1 MKGFPPPAYNPKIY
15 DQMKFRFLKSLF
27 KKTTLA
33 LAVCSSLTAT
43 GVTASADI
51 NWGRLLGA
59 GINALQATTISD
71 EQIQAYVHQYVAD
84 MDKKSNMLPIS
95 DPMSQRLAKLTS
107 GLTEV
112 DGIPLNFRVYDQD
125 IVNAFACA
133 DGSVRVYS
141 GLMKVMDD
149 DEVLGVIG
157 HEIGHVAHK
166 DTKKAFQHALLTSA
180 ALQGLT
186 SGSNTLA
193 KLSDSQLGA
202 IGQEMIKANYS
213 KKQESA
219 ADDYGYD
226 FLKSHGKNPVAMAE
240 AFKRLKELEGSEGPD
255 NSNGLAQM
263 FSSHPNLDK
272 RIKNMEKRA
281 RKDGY
286 LK

>member
-1 MKGFPPPAYNPKIY
+1 MKLYASLLN
-15 DQMKFRFLKSLF
+15 KF
-27 KKTTLA
+27 A
-33 LAVCSSLTAT
+33 IVLTVFCGISA
-43 GVTASADI
+43 GSIPASADI
-51 NWGRLLGA
+51 NWGRLIGA
-59 GINALQATTISD
+59 GVNALQATAISD
-71 EQIQAYVHQYVAD
+71 REIQEYVHQYVTD
-84 MDKKSNMLPIS
+84 MDRKSNMLPMS
-95 DPMSQRLAKLTS
+95 DPMSQRLEKLTS

-141 GLMKVMDD
+141 GLMRVMSD

-186 SGSNTLA
+186 AGSNTLA
-193 KLSDSQLGA
+193 VLSDSQLGA
-202 IGQEMIKANYS
+202 IGQQMIKANYS

-226 FLKSHGKNPVAMAE
+226 FLKSHGKNPIAMAN
-240 AFKRLKELEGSEGPD
+240 AFRRLKALEGNQGANS
-255 NSNGLAQM
+255 SNGLAQM
-263 FSSHPNLDK
+263 FSSHPNIDK